1 MTTSPATLATI
12 QKYQTG
18 SKGSPSTAGWI
29 CGGQTPAATNN
40 ATTQEYNSS
49 VNVITAA
56 AWASGP
62 TSINTTSEQN
72 AGTDGPSSAYAVWGG
87 RTIPATDTTL
97 CEEFDGTSFSTG
109 GALNTGART
118 RCGGGTL
125 TAAWCANGE
134 QPAYISNVEE
144 YNGTSWTE
152 VTDTPTASSLQG
164 GAGPQTSGVA
174 VQSQLP
180 SGPYPRVAL
189 EYDGTN
195 WTTGGATNS
204 SRTSS
209 SAGMVGTSTNAL
221 ICGGE
226 PTPIANT
233 ETYDGSSWTEV
244 ADMVTALGQ
253 CTDGTFGTTSAAIQC
268 GGKTSPSPGNAVT
281 TAQTWNGTNW
291 ATSPNL
297 GQARKSQSTSGS
309 TTAGFIAKG
318 QTAAIPTALTS
329 SEEFTA
335 ETSALNVKTL
345 TQS

>member
-1 MTTSPATLATI
+1 M
-12 QKYQTG
+12 
-18 SKGSPSTAGWI
+18 
-29 CGGQTPAATNN
+29 
-40 ATTQEYNSS
+40 
-49 VNVITAA
+49 
-56 AWASGP
+56 
-62 TSINTTSEQN
+62 
-72 AGTDGPSSAYAVWGG
+72 WGG
-87 RTIPATDTTL
+87 RTIPATTSNL
-97 CEEFDGTSFSTG
+97 CEEFDGTSFSAG
-109 GALNTGART
+109 GALNTAART

-134 QPAYISNVEE
+134 QPVYISNVEE
-144 YNGTSWTE
+144 YNGTSWSE
-152 VTDTPTASSLQG
+152 VTDTPAASSLQG
-164 GAGPQTSGVA
+164 GAGPQTAGVA

-180 SGPYPRVAL
+180 AGPYPRLAL

-195 WTTGGATNS
+195 WTTGGATNTA
-204 SRTSS
+204 RTSS

-221 ICGGE
+221 ITGGE

-244 ADMVTALGQ
+244 ADMITALGQ

-318 QTAAIPTALTS
+318 QTAAIPTAITA
-329 SEEFTA
+329 SEEFSG